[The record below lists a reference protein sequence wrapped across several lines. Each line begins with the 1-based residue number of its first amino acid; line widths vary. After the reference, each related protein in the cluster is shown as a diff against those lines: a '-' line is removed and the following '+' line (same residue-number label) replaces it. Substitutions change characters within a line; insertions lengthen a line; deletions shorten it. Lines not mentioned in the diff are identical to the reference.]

1 VRPKGHVLMTPTL
14 IGALGFIVLVIL
26 IFTNMPIGFIMAII
40 GGLGFAAIVS
50 PDAALHLLLQDFFA
64 TFTSY
69 NLTVIPLFVLMG
81 QIAFHAGIS
90 TRLFDAAYRF
100 IGHLPGG
107 LAVATVGACA
117 AFSAICGST
126 NATAATM
133 ASTTLPEMKRYRYK
147 PELATG
153 VVASGGSLGILI
165 PPSVIFIVYGV
176 MTEQSIGTL
185 FISGIVPGILL
196 AALFAATVIVWATL
210 RPDIG
215 PKGPRATWRQRI
227 ASLNGV
233 IETLVLF
240 LAVMAGLFCGIFTP
254 TEAGA
259 VGAFCTLLFALLR
272 RSLSWQGFLA
282 AVNETT
288 RITCMIM
295 IIVAGATVFG
305 HFLAV
310 SRIPFDIAG
319 WVSEFHLPP
328 WAIMLLILLVYVIGG
343 CFIDALALIM
353 LTVPIFYPV
362 VIKLGYDPVWFGVII
377 VLVTQIGVITP
388 PVGANVYVVSGVARD
403 VPLEVIFKGCLPFLC
418 TLLVFTLL
426 LVLFPGIPL
435 WLPSLLR

>member
-1 VRPKGHVLMTPTL
+1 MTPTVL
-14 IGALGFIVLVIL
+14 GILGFVALVVF
-26 IFTNMPIGFIMAII
+26 IFTNMPIGFIMTII
-40 GGLGFAAIVS
+40 GCAGFACIVS
-50 PDAALHLLLQDFFA
+50 PDAALNLVVQDFFS
-64 TFTSY
+64 TFNSY

-81 QIAFHAGIS
+81 QLAFHAGIS
-90 TRLFDAAYRF
+90 GRLFDAAYKC

-117 AFSAICGST
+117 AFASICGST

-133 ASTTLPEMKRYRYK
+133 ASTTLPEMKRYNYK

-165 PPSVIFIVYGV
+165 PPSVIFIVYGI
-176 MTEQSIGTL
+176 MTEQSIGKL
-185 FISGIVPGILL
+185 FISGILPGILL
-196 AALFAATVIVWATL
+196 AVFFAATVMIWATIN
-210 RPDIG
+210 PEIG
-215 PKGPRATWRQRI
+215 PKGPRVSWREKI
-227 ASLNGV
+227 ASLSGV
-233 IETLVLF
+233 AETLILF
-240 LAVMAGLFCGIFTP
+240 AAVMVGLFAGIFTP
-254 TEAGA
+254 TEGGA
-259 VGAFCTLLFALLR
+259 IGAFCTLIFAVLR
-272 RSLSWQGFLA
+272 RSITWKGFLA

-295 IIVAGATVFG
+295 MIVAGATVFG

-319 WVSEFHLPP
+319 WVTEFNLPA
-328 WAIMLLILLVYVIGG
+328 WIVMLFIVIVYIIGG

-362 VIKLGYDPVWFGVII
+362 VVKLGFDPVWFGVVI

-403 VPLEVIFKGCLPFLC
+403 VPLDVIFKGCLPFL
-418 TLLVFTLL
+418 LALVIETLL
-426 LVLFPGIPL
+426 LIPFPGLAL
-435 WLPSLLR
+435 WLPTFIK